1 MRQCNCS
8 SSIMLYLG
16 HGLPKYEVKVET
28 MLVFTGAHVKLGL
41 ATVLGET
48 PWLFNMD
55 QPKCLRGQNMSEHL
69 RTQSFPRRVL
79 VFLAAVHLPRLPL
92 RLEISLAPQVALPR
106 LGHQDAPRD
115 IMQLFFWDW
124 RWGEK
129 NWSWPVALL
138 WYTWAENCRSDGL
151 NSGSLGLASLMT
163 NDDYVLPE
171 MDWKNLEN
179 SSQKA

>member
-1 MRQCNCS
+1 MASPLHHPFLVPRMVCWTWNYCGYRRLFIIVYSHYSSNFFDILEFVTENWEHVRRLECIGMRQCNCS

-69 RTQSFPRRVL
+69 RTQSFPR
-79 VFLAAVHLPRLPL
+79 H
-92 RLEISLAPQVALPR
+92 
-106 LGHQDAPRD
+106 
-115 IMQLFFWDW
+115 
-124 RWGEK
+124 
-129 NWSWPVALL
+129 
-138 WYTWAENCRSDGL
+138 
-151 NSGSLGLASLMT
+151 
-163 NDDYVLPE
+163 
-171 MDWKNLEN
+171 
-179 SSQKA
+179 

>member
-1 MRQCNCS
+1 MVCWIYMEQKDTEGCLLLFIHILRI
-8 SSIMLYLG
+8 SSILSLSQKIGNMSGDVWNWNAPVQLQQLYLG

-92 RLEISLAPQVALPR
+92 RLEISLAPHVALPR

-115 IMQLFFWDW
+115 IMQLFF
-124 RWGEK
+124 
-129 NWSWPVALL
+129 
-138 WYTWAENCRSDGL
+138 
-151 NSGSLGLASLMT
+151 
-163 NDDYVLPE
+163 
-171 MDWKNLEN
+171 
-179 SSQKA
+179 